1 MKNNYILLLLA
12 LGSLNATI
20 DEDFNNCSKVIK
32 CVNLVLDDEK
42 IKIIEKIDE
51 KIKQINKKIKD
62 KFGHDFYSIKNS
74 TIKTSCEKIVNKF
87 VKQVERQDNPQ
98 DFFSAIKKDIKLALW
113 VEAIETKDFKALEE
127 LLKKN

>member
-20 DEDFNNCSKVIK
+20 DEDFKNCSKVIK

-42 IKIIEKIDE
+42 IKTIEKIGE
-51 KIKQINKKIKD
+51 KVKQINKKISDNCKQQFD
-62 KFGHDFYSIKNS
+62 RIKNP
-74 TIKTSCEKIVNKF
+74 TISSGCEKIVNKF

-98 DFFSAIKKDIKLALW
+98 DFFSAVKDIKLALW